1 LVSASSSQTLARG
14 PSPPPREMTTYKPW
28 LLATDIDGTLWDTL
42 DISLVAPPYFADG
55 KGRLRSANGTVV
67 RLIPEAIDFVRWCRK
82 NGAKVSSLSWNIPER
97 VFPAIEVLG
106 ISDLFDFH
114 ATEYTDAKHERLFDL
129 LRELRRHG
137 VTIPPERVAYV
148 DDRDIHIESIRKRVG
163 NVVWIHIWKEV
174 PDYDAAKRVVRKKIL
189 EGS

>member
-1 LVSASSSQTLARG
+1 MNRM
-14 PSPPPREMTTYKPW
+14 RPW

-42 DISLVAPPYFADG
+42 DISLIPPPYMADG
-55 KGRLRSANGTVV
+55 KGRLRSADGTIV
-67 RLIPEAIDFVRWCRK
+67 RLIPAAIDFVKWCRR
-82 NGAKVSSLSWNIPER
+82 NGATVASLSWNVPER

-129 LRELRRHG
+129 LGKLRQRG
-137 VTIPPERVAYV
+137 IAIPPQRVVYV
-148 DDRDIHIESIRKRVG
+148 DDRDIHIESIRKKVG
-163 NVVWIHIWKEV
+163 DIVWIHIWKEV
-174 PDYDAAKRVVRKKIL
+174 ADYEAAKRVVRKKVL

>member
-1 LVSASSSQTLARG
+1 
-14 PSPPPREMTTYKPW
+14 M
-28 LLATDIDGTLWDTL
+28 LATDIDGTLWDTL

-55 KGRLRSANGTVV
+55 KGRLRSADGTIV
-67 RLIPEAIDFVRWCRK
+67 RLIPEAIDFVRWCRR
-82 NGAKVSSLSWNIPER
+82 NGAKVTSLSWNIPER

-129 LRELRRHG
+129 LAKLRRLG
-137 VTIPPERVAYV
+137 IIVPPRRVVYV

-163 NVVWIHIWKEV
+163 DVVWVHIWKEV
-174 PDYDAAKRVVRKKIL
+174 PDYNTAKGIVREKIL
-189 EGS
+189 NDS